1 MIEFVEKNIESK
13 KVLWFQNTNQ
23 FLIVD
28 KPFYDIFFRFLRGDE
43 VGCLLLRC
51 KSKYGLSD
59 NQSKEVIGF
68 SEQLI
73 FRLNEF
79 TSDQKDK
86 EFVLS
91 TSNIDWISYNYCYN
105 FKTIKIQFSSEKLKD
120 LIHLKYFHIS
130 SDVNDEDDLEHT
142 IKVVESNDMVF
153 LLHDGEFVGKW
164 TFKDIHFLLGKFSM
178 LLLNGF
184 SNKSDEDWLAV
195 FHASAV
201 YSQNKSIL
209 FMGDSGSGKTI
220 AVTMLSTKGYKIL
233 ADDFV
238 PISKEPEKVYSFP
251 GALSIKNTIYNKLLA
266 LFPQLS
272 GYLSSFGNNVAF
284 KYLYSFDWSTF
295 SNVNKECKAIV
306 FIKYSSFSENKISK
320 ISKIKALEYLIPD
333 TWIYP
338 NKEHVSLFLDW
349 VCKHPTY
356 IIHYTYNQHLKT
368 CVDELINN
376 EVQ

>member
-28 KPFYDIFFRFLRGDE
+28 LPFYDIFFRFLRGDE

-79 TSDQKDK
+79 ISDQKDK

-153 LLHDGEFVGKW
+153 LLHDGEIVGKW

-220 AVTMLSTKGYKIL
+220 ALTMLSTKGYKIL

-266 LFPQLS
+266 LFPHLS
-272 GYLSSFGNNVAF
+272 GRLSLFGNNAAF

-295 SNVNKECKAIV
+295 SSVNKVCKAIV

-320 ISKIKALEYLIPD
+320 ISKIKALEYLIPC

-349 VCKHPTY
+349 VSEKPIF
-356 IIHYTYNQHLKT
+356 IIHYTDNQHLKM
-368 CVDELINN
+368 CVDELFNN
-376 EVQ
+376 